1 MHLEKPQL
9 VPSQYPP
16 DPRYGA
22 ILDTMRCWWLRC
34 LLAVLLCY
42 CCMQP
47 TQLFARTTPP
57 AQDQP
62 LVTQEIRYRLAE
74 AGEVYLIWGVNG
86 WGVVREAQ
94 QPTGTVVKDG
104 VMYTPM
110 IYVDDAFV
118 ARIQVTPGTT
128 IDYVFQITKTRSGT
142 SIEVW
147 DANGNPKQD
156 YHTAVAQGGVAEVDA
171 APELAN
177 SAETSGAIKGGT
189 QQPAIMLLLIGI
201 CIVFGVYATRT
212 RFNGLTFKYLAYA
225 RANTAKLIAFAVAT
239 RVLLLFIG
247 WLAYASYAN
256 ANVQQ
261 LGLDVSY
268 FKKVISSFR
277 YADVEWY
284 IGIAQNGYEH
294 RAFSSAHQAN
304 WAFYPLWPIA
314 LRLGNV
320 FIADIVVLGIV
331 LSTMLFVLSVVYLY
345 RLILIDFNENIAM
358 TTAILMVIFPAAYFC
373 SRPGPEALFLL
384 LVVTSFFYAKK
395 QKWILAG
402 FLAAMAVLSRL
413 QGIFLLLPLLYIYY
427 QQYKASKRHN
437 IRVVSL
443 LMIPAALLGFMCYL
457 YLITGN
463 FFANIAIQDAWG
475 NHNSYPLGSIVKYLT
490 EPTMISYY
498 GWDLSIVSFIFA
510 CASIILTIMMIR
522 TPDIPRAYIIYTILS
537 IYVMVSRD
545 TVEASLRFL
554 IPVFPVH
561 LMVSRLIYDKKMLY
575 NLMFFV
581 FVALQLFYFISF
593 IHHYNWA
600 AT

>member
-1 MHLEKPQL
+1 
-9 VPSQYPP
+9 V
-16 DPRYGA
+16 
-22 ILDTMRCWWLRC
+22 
-34 LLAVLLCY
+34 
-42 CCMQP
+42 
-47 TQLFARTTPP
+47 
-57 AQDQP
+57 
-62 LVTQEIRYRLAE
+62 
-74 AGEVYLIWGVNG
+74 
-86 WGVVREAQ
+86 
-94 QPTGTVVKDG
+94 
-104 VMYTPM
+104 
-110 IYVDDAFV
+110 FV
-118 ARIQVTPGTT
+118 
-128 IDYVFQITKTRSGT
+128 
-142 SIEVW
+142 
-147 DANGNPKQD
+147 
-156 YHTAVAQGGVAEVDA
+156 
-171 APELAN
+171 
-177 SAETSGAIKGGT
+177 
-189 QQPAIMLLLIGI
+189 
-201 CIVFGVYATRT
+201 
-212 RFNGLTFKYLAYA
+212 
-225 RANTAKLIAFAVAT
+225 
-239 RVLLLFIG
+239 
-247 WLAYASYAN
+247 
-256 ANVQQ
+256 
-261 LGLDVSY
+261 
-268 FKKVISSFR
+268 
-277 YADVEWY
+277 
-284 IGIAQNGYEH
+284 
-294 RAFSSAHQAN
+294 
-304 WAFYPLWPIA
+304 
-314 LRLGNV
+314 
-320 FIADIVVLGIV
+320 ADIVVLGIV

-384 LVVTSFFYAKK
+384 FVVTSFFYAKK

-413 QGIFLLLPLLYIYY
+413 QGIFLLLPLLCIYY

-475 NHNSYPLGSIVKYLT
+475 NHNSYPLGSIVQYLT

-510 CASIILTIMMIR
+510 CASIILTVMMIR

-537 IYVMVSRD
+537 IYIMVSRD